1 MQIRGWPFDGVFL
14 ESWPG
19 FCPHGRVEGHARAD
33 RAKLCG
39 ILCKLWDICVLGE
52 KWVSSVG
59 KSRGRVIRTSV
70 AKREGREGEKIAFV
84 WSDPRARAR
93 AASTGFRWSRGC
105 VGMKRVD
112 GNCVLSSTS
121 GYAECLLRLRRVIG

>member
-70 AKREGREGEKIAFV
+70 AKREGREGDKIAFV

-93 AASTGFRWSRGC
+93 RFNGFPVVARMCGYEARGWKLC
-105 VGMKRVD
+105 IK
-112 GNCVLSSTS
+112 
-121 GYAECLLRLRRVIG
+121 